1 VGFLVTIPGES
12 APDHHSFS
20 DRGLPKIFPHMNGYG
35 SHTYSF
41 INARNEH
48 FWVKFYF
55 QAPQGIRCMT
65 YEGSAKII
73 YRDRENLPQELY
85 YAFEKADFPKWQM
98 FDAPVEDPQH
108 KEPPL
113 KFT

>member
-1 VGFLVTIPGES
+1 
-12 APDHHSFS
+12 
-20 DRGLPKIFPHMNGYG
+20 MNGYG

-73 YRDRENLPQELY
+73 YRDRESYPQVLY
-85 YAFEKADFPKWQM
+85 YAFEKEDFPKWQM

-108 KEPPL
+108 TEPPL